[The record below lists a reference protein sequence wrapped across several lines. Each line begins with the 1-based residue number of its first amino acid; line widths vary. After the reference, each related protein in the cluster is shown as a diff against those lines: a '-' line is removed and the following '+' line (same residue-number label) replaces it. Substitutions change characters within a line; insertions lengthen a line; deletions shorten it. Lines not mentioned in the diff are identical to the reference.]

1 MQIKEICDFIQRAE
15 HTHCK
20 VDKPQN
26 FEIIRRICF
35 GLSNQDHNIDFT
47 QWSQDQKKHD
57 QTMGIKNKM
66 FGKMIDKMNE
76 IEDINLSIENA
87 NSRNLS
93 NTLDGILKDVN
104 TVWETTYSC
113 NVNYKDNNNHVMNSP
128 GSIFTNGLSE
138 Q

>member
-1 MQIKEICDFIQRAE
+1 
-15 HTHCK
+15 
-20 VDKPQN
+20 
-26 FEIIRRICF
+26 
-35 GLSNQDHNIDFT
+35 
-47 QWSQDQKKHD
+47 
-57 QTMGIKNKM
+57 MGIKNKM